1 MAIKYRNISFKTEAI
16 HKCIITKIEMAIN
29 FISVH
34 FKRILLSGIMQ
45 IVMLEYT
52 RGSTQVTLLDPRNR
66 WAKITRYVRV

>member
-1 MAIKYRNISFKTEAI
+1 
-16 HKCIITKIEMAIN
+16 MAIN
-29 FISVH
+29 FISVQ

-66 WAKITRYVRV
+66 WVKNNASYTYVRV

>member
-1 MAIKYRNISFKTEAI
+1 
-16 HKCIITKIEMAIN
+16 MAIN
-29 FISVH
+29 FISVQ

-66 WAKITRYVRV
+66 WVKITLVIRTYVCKCIFPC